1 MQLGS
6 LLAKDH
12 QQELPSCRQ
21 TLFGKLSVIQFA
33 EEKRMFQ
40 FKVRALPYR
49 VYNLGE
55 ARAQMQTPFNHLRE
69 FFSIQGKRP
78 LLGILC
84 AQYALIQLIPAVCLA
99 SAVKGR
105 RTWRTWDAQ
114 LIRLRAHT
122 PPHRYSPSGLKR
134 PRQKLCHN
142 CDTEPVS
149 AAQSD
154 FIDDVRLLILRKL
167 LKTKMRP
174 KNPAYRL
181 ARYFFNNLS

>member
-12 QQELPSCRQ
+12 QQELPGRRQ
-21 TLFGKLSVIQFA
+21 KLFGKLSVIQFA

-78 LLGILC
+78 LLGIPC
-84 AQYALIQLIPAVCLA
+84 AQYALIQLIPAVCSA

-105 RTWRTWDAQ
+105 RT
-114 LIRLRAHT
+114 
-122 PPHRYSPSGLKR
+122 
-134 PRQKLCHN
+134 
-142 CDTEPVS
+142 
-149 AAQSD
+149 
-154 FIDDVRLLILRKL
+154 
-167 LKTKMRP
+167 
-174 KNPAYRL
+174 
-181 ARYFFNNLS
+181 

>member
-12 QQELPSCRQ
+12 QQELRGRRQ
-21 TLFGKLSVIQFA
+21 KLFGKLSVIQFA

-122 PPHRYSPSGLKR
+122 PPHRYSPSGLRR
-134 PRQKLCHN
+134 PSKN
-142 CDTEPVS
+142 CAITVTRNLFLLPNLTS
-149 AAQSD
+149 LTML
-154 FIDDVRLLILRKL
+154 RLLILRKL

-174 KNPAYRL
+174 KNPAYRPV
-181 ARYFFNNLS
+181 RY